1 MKLLITGGCG
11 FLGSNLA
18 AHALSQGIELCV
30 FDNLYRHGS
39 QSNLQWLRSQG
50 NFEFVH
56 GDIRNPNDVQRVIAR
71 FKPDAVFHL
80 AGQVAMTTSIADPR
94 MDFEVNA
101 LGTLNLL
108 ESIRAH
114 VPDAVVIY
122 SSTNKVYGDLEQYQ
136 YQETDTRYV
145 CVDYPNGFN
154 EQTPL
159 DFHSPYG
166 CSKGSAD
173 QYLLDYHRILGLN
186 TIVFR
191 HSSMYGGRQFA
202 TADQGWIG
210 WFCQMAA
217 ETRAGR
223 RKEPFTIS
231 GNGKQV
237 RDVLHAEDMISLYFS
252 TLQNSDAAVGQA
264 FNIGGGINNSL
275 SLLELFN
282 LLEVEIGQPLQ
293 YIHLPFRESD
303 QRVFVADI
311 GKISMLTGWR
321 PSVFTQ
327 VGVSQML
334 DWVSTVFETN
344 RKNKI

>member
-39 QSNLQWLRSQG
+39 QSNLLWLREQG
-50 NFEFVH
+50 RFEFVH
-56 GDIRNPNDVQRVIAR
+56 GDIRNANDVHRVIAR
-71 FKPDAVFHL
+71 VKPNAIFHL

-94 MDFEVNA
+94 MDFEINA
-101 LGTLNLL
+101 VGTLNVL
-108 ESIRAH
+108 ESVRTQA
-114 VPDAVVIY
+114 PEAVVIY

-136 YQETDTRYV
+136 YRETETRYT
-145 CVDYPNGFN
+145 CVEHPKGFD

-173 QYLLDYHRILGLN
+173 QYLRDYHRIFGLK
-186 TIVFR
+186 TVVFR

-217 ETRAGR
+217 ETRAGLR
-223 RKEPFTIS
+223 NESFTIS

-252 TLQNSDAAVGQA
+252 TLNHADIAAGQA
-264 FNIGGGINNSL
+264 FNIGGGISNSL
-275 SLLELFN
+275 SLLELFTM
-282 LLEVEIGQPLQ
+282 LEANIGRSMI
-293 YIHLPFRESD
+293 YTKLPPRESD
-303 QRVFVADI
+303 QRVFVANI
-311 GKISMLTGWR
+311 GKIEQVTGWK
-321 PSVFTQ
+321 PNVSAKE
-327 VGVSQML
+327 GVRSML
-334 DWVSTVFETN
+334 DWTTEIL
-344 RKNKI
+344 REQR